1 MIPKK
6 IHYCWFGRNP
16 LSKQAKKCIQS
27 WKRYCPEYEIVEW
40 NEVNFNIN
48 CCRYVR
54 EAYDAKKW
62 AFVSDYARFLILYEQ
77 GGVYLDV
84 DVELVQSLDE
94 LLMLGAF
101 MGCEDNG
108 IVAPGLGLAV
118 EPGHRLYKELLD
130 GYMDRSFYMAD
141 ETMDLTTVVTY
152 TTEILKKYG
161 LKEVEDMQQIE
172 GIFIYPKEFFCPKNP
187 VTREIH
193 ITDKTVA
200 IHHYDGS
207 WLAKDR
213 RFVQRVTDLFG
224 YKVTKVLI
232 RIKHFLRGGN
242 R

>member
-16 LSKQAKKCIQS
+16 LSKQAKKCIDS
-27 WKRYCPEYEIVEW
+27 WKRYCPEYEIIEW
-40 NEVNFNIN
+40 NEDNFNTD

-77 GGVYLDV
+77 GGVYFDV

-94 LLMLGAF
+94 LLKQGAF
-101 MGCEDNG
+101 MGCEENG

-130 GYMDRSFYMAD
+130 GYKERSFYLVNEA
-141 ETMDLTTVVTY
+141 MDLTTVVTY
-152 TTEILKKYG
+152 TTEILNKYG
-161 LKEVEDMQQIE
+161 LKKVGDIQQIE
-172 GIFIYPKEFFCPKNP
+172 GIKIYPKEFFCPKNP

-213 RFVQRVTDLFG
+213 RLVQRVTDLFG

-232 RIKHFLRGGN
+232 KIKHFLRGGN